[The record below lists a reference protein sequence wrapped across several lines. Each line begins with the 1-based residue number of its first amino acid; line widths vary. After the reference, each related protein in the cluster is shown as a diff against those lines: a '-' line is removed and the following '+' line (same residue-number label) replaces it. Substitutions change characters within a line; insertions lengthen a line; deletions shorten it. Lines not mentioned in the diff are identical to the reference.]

1 MKILLFGV
9 SNVENTTTGKL
20 LAEWLDFKFYD
31 LDEDYAVGRGYSLCY
46 YADFLYGQLQNTNNC

>member
-9 SNVENTTTGKL
+9 SNVGKTTTGKL

-31 LDEDYAVGRGYSLCY
+31 LDEDYAVGRGYSLWLLRR
-46 YADFLYGQLQNTNNC
+46 FLIQATSKHE